1 MEQIN
6 LQSLSQARLAK
17 RILSW
22 LTLAFQSLTP
32 RALVEAL
39 AIEPDTFD
47 LNPLNKRSVT
57 VLAKVCRGL
66 VIVDAENDIVQLA
79 HKTVQEFL
87 LSSGA
92 LDLPSMQHEMFMS
105 CITYLSFNCCRQKDH
120 STVQEIYWRRKNYPL
135 QTYAAN
141 HLGDHLN
148 LLPQSD
154 ALTERVYSFVTCQPF
169 TGNYLQMQNVIR
181 MSTPSEIKILN
192 ISAGMTPLHV
202 AVIIGNAGVVRLVL
216 TRLPEL
222 LNKPD
227 SYGVTALQ
235 WAVYRGFES
244 VVQALL
250 EAEADTMC
258 DHEESFLNY
267 AARTRCDGIVRLLLQ
282 HEISHRPKSSELQA
296 EQERGGD
303 LLLAAMTNNN
313 TLVDE
318 ILGKGVDVDVR
329 DSDGG
334 TALQW
339 AAWYDHISI
348 IQKLLDHGADIEA
361 GDLSSGRRALHEA
374 AENGCYDV
382 VKLLLTMGAEPDA
395 TDRWGWTPLHRAA
408 FQGGC
413 LVVELLLSHG
423 ANIDAKTM
431 HGQTALHLAC
441 GNGRVDAIR
450 LLIERGINVE
460 NFGLNDF
467 KFMMMISDGRREQ
480 VVKALSTLLPGCI
493 KASEGRK

>member
-1 MEQIN
+1 
-6 LQSLSQARLAK
+6 
-17 RILSW
+17 
-22 LTLAFQSLTP
+22 
-32 RALVEAL
+32 V
-39 AIEPDTFD
+39 DT
-47 LNPLNKRSVT
+47 
-57 VLAKVCRGL
+57 
-66 VIVDAENDIVQLA
+66 ENDIVQLA

-120 STVQEIYWRRKNYPL
+120 STVQEIYWRQKDYPL
-135 QTYAAN
+135 QTYAAD

-154 ALTERVYSFVTCQPF
+154 ALTERVYSFVTCQPL
-169 TGNYLQMQNVIR
+169 TDNYLQMHNAILI
-181 MSTPSEIKILN
+181 STPSEIELLDT
-192 ISAGMTPLHV
+192 SAGMTPLHV

-216 TRLPEL
+216 TRLPGL

-227 SYGVTALQ
+227 SYGITALQ
-235 WAVYRGFES
+235 WAVYRGFEN

-258 DHEESFLNY
+258 GREESLLNY

-282 HEISHRPKSSELQA
+282 YGISRRPKSSEFQA
-296 EQERGGD
+296 RQEHGGN

-318 ILGKGVDVDVR
+318 ILEKSVDVDVR

-339 AAWYDHISI
+339 AAWYGHISI

-361 GDLSSGRRALHEA
+361 GDLTSGRRALHEA

-382 VKLLLTMGAEPDA
+382 VKLLLAMGAELDA
-395 TDRWGWTPLHRAA
+395 TDRWSLTPLHRAA
-408 FQGGC
+408 FQGEC
-413 LVVELLLSHG
+413 LLVELLLSHG
-423 ANIDAKTM
+423 ANIDAKIM
-431 HGQTALHLAC
+431 DGQTALHLAC
-441 GNGRVDAIR
+441 ENGQVDTVR
-450 LLIERGINVE
+450 LLIKRGINVE

-467 KFMMMISDGRREQ
+467 KFTTMISDSRREQ
-480 VVKALSTLLPGCI
+480 VVKVLSTLIPGCI